1 MRGDSGSK
9 PDSSNARN
17 WEREDMRHQE
27 LLGVEK
33 DRLRAE
39 SYQRVESDKN
49 KREEDA
55 RTVSWIANLERH
67 LHSSR

>member
-1 MRGDSGSK
+1 
-9 PDSSNARN
+9 
-17 WEREDMRHQE
+17 MRHQE